1 MERKQ
6 LIERDPFRKLAKI
19 KALEVLMSAGWTFE
33 GALEVLEMTKE
44 DYERWLRE
52 LKEKNFL

>member
-1 MERKQ
+1 MDRKS
-6 LIERDPFRKLAKI
+6 LIEKDPFRKLAKI
-19 KALEVLMSAGWTFE
+19 KALEVLISAGWTFE

-44 DYERWLRE
+44 DYERWLNE

>member
-33 GALEVLEMTKE
+33 GALEVLEMTRE

>member
-19 KALEVLMSAGWTFE
+19 KALEALMSAGWTFE
-33 GALEVLEMTKE
+33 GALEVLEMTRE